1 MQVIRTLQIEEQARD
16 INLTYWNLPEIKGTV
31 WQNYML
37 VMAQWPSKVAPESP
51 THNGDP
57 TPKVGSAMSNTTMET
72 YFQKNM
78 SCMGCHDSSNQQGRD
93 FAMFVSLDAYRPGV
107 LAPGDLFSAK
117 LSEPPDAAG
126 ALSSD
131 PMLKSLM
138 QFLEGAGQK

>member
-1 MQVIRTLQIEEQARD
+1 MQVIRTQHIQEQAMDMNRA
-16 INLTYWNLPEIKGTV
+16 YWNLPQIKGTI

-51 THNGDP
+51 THDGDP
-57 TPKVGSAMSNTTMET
+57 TPKGGWAMTNTTMET
-72 YFQKNM
+72 YFQDK
-78 SCMGCHDSSNQQGRD
+78 SCMECHFYSNRHGGD

-117 LSEPPDAAG
+117 LSEPPNAG

-138 QFLEGAGQK
+138 QFFEAAEQK